1 MKEENFHA
9 LRTRVLLSFVY
20 HVPNACINV
29 ILYVVALYPELE
41 LTVQSEISD
50 GTDRYQM
57 NMTAAV
63 AILPE

>member
-1 MKEENFHA
+1 M
-9 LRTRVLLSFVY
+9 LSFVY